1 MLGVVWGMLGSSGG
15 FCCRAKMVGGQSA
28 TRLGFAVG
36 MGQENSGRRE
46 PGRVVPAAWGK
57 KERWVGNGL

>member
-1 MLGVVWGMLGSSGG
+1 
-15 FCCRAKMVGGQSA
+15 MVGGQSA
-28 TRLGFAVG
+28 TRLGFALG

-46 PGRVVPAAWGK
+46 PARVVPAAWGK